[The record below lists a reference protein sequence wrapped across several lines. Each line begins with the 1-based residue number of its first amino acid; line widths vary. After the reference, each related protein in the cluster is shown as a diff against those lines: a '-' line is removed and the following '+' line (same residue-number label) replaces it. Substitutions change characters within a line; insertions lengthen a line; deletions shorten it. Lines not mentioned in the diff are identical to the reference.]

1 MINGE
6 CLGLIQ
12 YATQTSRNQ
21 KRVRDTLMRGDLQAW
36 RGTLT
41 WGLIREDN
49 MAITTESLMG
59 VVRLHWP
66 LTDEQFAEL
75 CALNPELRFEYTC
88 TGDLIIMTSTGGWAG
103 NRNARLVS
111 RPQVWAE
118 TDGSGLVFDSST
130 IFLLPNRA
138 KRMPDASWVRLDR
151 WNALTREQQEGI
163 PPLCPDFVLEL
174 RSPSDRLP
182 ELQDKMAEYLTN
194 GARLGWLIG
203 PIERVVYVY
212 RPGEVV
218 ECLET
223 PEDLSGE
230 PVLPGF
236 VLNLAAVWSS

>member
-1 MINGE
+1 MAGVLVRCSTRRRPE
-6 CLGLIQ
+6 
-12 YATQTSRNQ
+12 NQ
-21 KRVRDTLMRGDLQAW
+21 KRVYGTSIRGGLKAW

-41 WGLIREDN
+41 WGLIREDD
-49 MAITTESLMG
+49 MAITTESLIG
-59 VVRLHWP
+59 AVRLHWP
-66 LTDEQFAEL
+66 LTDEQFVEL

-88 TGDLIIMTSTGGWAG
+88 TGDLIIMTSTGGWTG

-111 RPQVWAE
+111 RLQIWAE
-118 TDGSGLVFDSST
+118 DDGSGLVFASST

-138 KRMPDASWVRLDR
+138 TRMPDAAWVRLDR
-151 WNALTREQQEGI
+151 WNALTREQQDGI

-182 ELQDKMAEYLTN
+182 ELQDKLAEYLTN
-194 GARLGWLIG
+194 GARLGWLID
-203 PIERVVYVY
+203 PIECVVYVY

-218 ECLET
+218 ECLEA
-223 PEDLSGE
+223 PGDLSGE